1 MTVMPRCYVRSV
13 RMLLA
18 VRPGAPRSVL
28 LVEMALCY
36 VRSFLLLVVRP
47 GATNVASCSFT
58 FHLHDVDLCPP
69 SFTFVQIR
77 ARVRMSGT
85 HPHLLADLERPDE
98 RTGATWRPKATK
110 RTAVGVIGFT
120 END

>member
-1 MTVMPRCYVRSV
+1 M
-13 RMLLA
+13 MLTF
-18 VRPGAPRSVL
+18 VL
-28 LVEMALCY
+28 L
-36 VRSFLLLVVRP
+36 RSRLFRFGPEFV
-47 GATNVASCSFT
+47 
-58 FHLHDVDLCPP
+58 CP
-69 SFTFVQIR
+69 
-77 ARVRMSGT
+77 GT